1 MIKAW
6 SPSRLN
12 DYETCPAKAKYKYV
26 DRLPEPS
33 APALDRGTRIHAE
46 AEKYIVGKGI
56 LSPDLTRV
64 EDELL
69 ELRKGYRKGR
79 VRVEQSIALDE
90 TWAPVDWFSKH
101 AWLRCK
107 IDAVELGASG
117 KNNKKKMLEASVT
130 DWKTG
135 KNNPRDAE
143 KHGDQLNLYAL
154 AVISADIAETV
165 RARLVFT
172 DTGEVVT
179 KAEGCLARKDVLT
192 ARENWEKRIVP
203 MMSDELF
210 APTPNF
216 TCRWC
221 AFSKAQGGPCK
232 F

>member
-1 MIKAW
+1 VIKAW

-12 DYETCPAKAKYKYV
+12 DYDTCPAKAKYKYI
-26 DRLPEPS
+26 DRLPEPP

-46 AEKYIVGKGI
+46 AEAYIIGKGVV
-56 LSPDLTRV
+56 PADLVRV

-90 TWAPVDWFSKH
+90 TWTPVDWFSRN

-107 IDAVELGASG
+107 LDVVELGASG
-117 KNNKKKMLEASVT
+117 KNKKRLILEATVT

-154 AVISADIAETV
+154 AVISAGIAETV

-179 KAEGCLARKDVLT
+179 KMEGCLTTKDVLT
-192 ARENWEKRIVP
+192 ARENWVERVKP
-203 MMSDELF
+203 MMSDTTF
-210 APTPNF
+210 DPTPNF

-221 AFSKAQGGPCK
+221 AFSKAAGGPCK